1 MEELENGTTNNYVYQ
16 PTILDFKKDKT
27 QKITFDDLCNSVNET
42 LIGQKPINGVR
53 HCELI
58 ANLISLFNKNFK
70 VSVPEIY
77 VSTSGPSKYQGITEL
92 PMMFDKY
99 QQGDPRTM
107 IMRRVL
113 AKICIED
120 FEDEEYKCFFGISFH
135 QDGIE
140 MAFGPEVKICS
151 NLCIIG
157 KNNYVTTF
165 GNNKVPLDRF
175 GQIAND
181 WVINAKPTFL
191 FQKEIISAMKQ
202 INVSETKMMDI
213 IGELT
218 AIRVAR
224 DSSAIKTSSK
234 VYPLNQTQINA
245 FTERYLTKAKPM
257 FDEKADD
264 LSLYDIYNLGTEF
277 HKPMEME
284 IPNIFGQNNQL
295 GQYLI
300 EYKFK
305 EEIKTIIEN
314 KLN

>member
-1 MEELENGTTNNYVYQ
+1 MTDLIVSNAVPEKEPKL
-16 PTILDFKKDKT
+16 LDFKKNKT
-27 QKITFDDLCNSVNET
+27 QLISFSDLCSSVNET

-53 HCELI
+53 HCD
-58 ANLISLFNKNFK
+58 LISSLIGTFYNKYE
-70 VSVPEIY
+70 VTIPEVY
-77 VSTSGPSKYQGITEL
+77 VSSNGPSKYPGITEL

-113 AKICIED
+113 ALIEIKD
-120 FEDEEYKCFFGISFH
+120 FSDDEMTAFFGVSFH

-140 MAFGPEVKICS
+140 IAFGPKVRICQ
-151 NLCIIG
+151 NLCILG
-157 KNNYVTTF
+157 KANYVRTY
-165 GNNKVPLDRF
+165 GNESVPLERF
-175 GQIAND
+175 PQIVND
-181 WVINAKPTFL
+181 WVTNFEQTYT
-191 FQKEIISAMKQ
+191 FQKQMLNGMKQ
-202 INVSETKMMDI
+202 IPIGEREMMDI

-245 FTERYLTKAKPM
+245 FTERYLKKAKPM
-257 FDEKADD
+257 FDEEAYV

-284 IPNIFGQNNQL
+284 IPNIFAQNNQL
-295 GQYLI
+295 GQYLA
-300 EYKFK
+300 EYKYK
-305 EEIKTIIEN
+305 DKLISIIEN
-314 KLN
+314 QLN